1 MDNKN
6 IENTAYER
14 YIDATVALFMEQ
26 YANKLA
32 EDIRQEPIVKI
43 PYPEKLDERCLGII
57 KKKCAKQRSRAFWNG
72 TKKALSRV
80 AIILVALLSLS
91 SVLFMTV
98 EAIRIPVI
106 NFFIEHGDGF
116 WAITGK
122 SDDDPIDPTAS
133 NEFDPNDPLAG
144 LLPEAY
150 LLIDTRTGK
159 NGSKTLTYSTSE
171 GKEARFWIR
180 TGAYDIS
187 IDSENAAESYKC
199 DVAGCEGVFVR
210 KGGIANLAWINQAD
224 NTSYYLSIDDGDK
237 DMLFAIANQLMKNLS
252 K

>member
-32 EDIRQEPIVKI
+32 ENIHQEPIVKI

-57 KKKCAKQRSRAFWNG
+57 KKECAKQRSRAFWNG
-72 TKKALSRV
+72 TKKALSRA

-106 NFFIEHGDGF
+106 NFFIEHGNGF
-116 WAITGK
+116 WAITSN
-122 SDDDPIDPTAS
+122 SDDTLIDPTAA
-133 NEFDPNDPLAG
+133 NEFDPNDPLAD
-144 LLPEAY
+144 LLPDEY
-150 LLIDTRTGK
+150 KLVYSGGDEKQGK
-159 NGSKTLTYSTSE
+159 RVVYQNQSGQIACFATAPDSSHITV
-171 GKEARFWIR
+171 
-180 TGAYDIS
+180 
-187 IDSENAAESYKC
+187 DSENATISQRVKI
-199 DVAGCEGVFVR
+199 AGHDGVFVS
-210 KGGIANLAWINQAD
+210 KEGMSQLAWVD
-224 NTSYYLSIDDGDK
+224 KTTSTSYLLNADSMDQETLVSI
-237 DMLFAIANQLMKNLS
+237 AEELMRKTN
-252 K
+252 